1 MIKKIGIL
9 FSNYGPYHIA
19 RIESL
24 QKYHQVYNLNI
35 TGIELAR
42 SQEIYPWQAKID
54 NLKFPIISTV
64 EAQSLEQTKITLLI
78 KKLWQILDQI
88 NPSFLAISGYFK
100 PTMLAALLWCKLS
113 KKSAILFSETTE
125 LDARRIWWKEK
136 IKSWIVRHYKS
147 ALVGGET
154 HKRYLVKLGMSEE
167 AIFLGYD
174 VVNNTTFH
182 PSNISHLVNPL
193 EKPFFLAINR
203 FIPKKNLIFLI
214 TSYAEYRRQVVT
226 KAWDLVL
233 CGDGILRGEIEA
245 KIEELNLQDVVHL
258 PGFLQQAELLPYFS
272 HASCFIHASTI
283 EQWGLVVNEAMAAGL
298 PVIISH
304 RCGCFEDLVID
315 GINGFGFDPENS
327 QQLAELMVTI
337 GSGKVD
343 LHAMGQAALQHIQ
356 KFSPDYFADGLMQ
369 AVEYATNH

>member
-125 LDARRIWWKEK
+125 LDAPRIWWKEK

-214 TSYAEYRRQVVT
+214 TSYAEYRRQVGT

>member
-1 MIKKIGIL
+1 MIKTVGIL

-24 QKYHQVYNLNI
+24 QKYHQTYNLNI

-54 NLKFPIISTV
+54 NLKFPIISAV
-64 EAQSLEQTKITLLI
+64 QANSLEQTKLTLLI
-78 KKLWQILDQI
+78 HKLWQILNRI
-88 NPSFLAISGYFK
+88 NPGFLAISGYFK

-113 KKSAILFSETTE
+113 NKSAILFSETTE
-125 LDARRIWWKEK
+125 LDAHRIWWKEK
-136 IKSWIVRHYKS
+136 IKSWILRHYKS

-154 HKRYLVKLGMSEE
+154 HKKYLVKLGMPEE

-182 PSNISHLVNPL
+182 PSQISHLDNPL

-214 TSYAEYRRQVVT
+214 NAYAAYREQVGT

-233 CGDGILRGEIEA
+233 CGDGRLRGEIEA
-245 KIEELNLQDVVHL
+245 QINKLNLQDVVHL
-258 PGFLQQAELLPYFS
+258 PGFLQQAELLPYFA
-272 HASCFIHASTI
+272 HADCFIHASTV

-298 PVIISH
+298 PVIVSH
-304 RCGCFEDLVID
+304 RCGCFADLVIE

-327 QQLAELMVTI
+327 QQLVELMVTMSSEKI
-337 GSGKVD
+337 DRK
-343 LHAMGQAALQHIQ
+343 AMGQAALQHIQ
-356 KFSPDYFADGLMQ
+356 KFAPNYFADGLIQ
-369 AVEYATNH
+369 AVEYAKNH